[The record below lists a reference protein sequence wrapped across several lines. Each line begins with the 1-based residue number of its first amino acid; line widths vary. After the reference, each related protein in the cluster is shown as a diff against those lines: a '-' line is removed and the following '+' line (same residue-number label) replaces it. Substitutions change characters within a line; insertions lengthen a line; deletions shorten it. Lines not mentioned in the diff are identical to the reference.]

1 MAKIGE
7 YRLRIYDLL
16 YEKPICE
23 YAETRGNKKQSNV
36 LILGTGWTGNE
47 AFKAAFWAGQALDIE
62 LNITVASQNA
72 TAYREQVLSEKAGA
86 YMPAL
91 KMYAE
96 QKHYANLRFVDI
108 DVEAGVDAAG
118 LAPLDIATNRYN
130 YIIISLGDAE
140 YNWLAASELMTQISE
155 AQAAAA

>member
-23 YAETRGNKKQSNV
+23 YAETKKNRKQSNV
-36 LILGTGWTGNE
+36 LILGTGWIGNE
-47 AFKAAFWAGQALDIE
+47 AFKAAFWAGQALDTE
-62 LNITVASQNA
+62 LNITMASQNA
-72 TAYREQVLSEKAGA
+72 TAYKEQVLSAKAGA

-91 KMYAE
+91 KLYAE
-96 QKHYANLRFVDI
+96 QKHYANLRFIDI
-108 DVEAGVDAAG
+108 AVEAGVDATG
-118 LAPLDIATNRYN
+118 LAPLDFAANRYN

-140 YNWLAASELMTQISE
+140 HNWLAASELMT
-155 AQAAAA
+155 